1 MIFFTIPCVP
11 PRVTAQQKGA
21 CRTPAGI
28 RFFKKRPVQ
37 QAENSLLALLRPFA
51 PAAPL
56 GGPLRMCV
64 DWRMPWRKSET
75 KSRRAAGA
83 RWCDVRPD
91 LSNMIKLLE
100 DCLTT
105 LRFWEDDSQ
114 VCDVRLTKRWAGNA
128 GITVCIESLEELG
141 AAARPA
147 AAASENGGGV
157 TTEGTEGAEG
167 AGRASL
173 GGVAHGKGGGQ

>member
-1 MIFFTIPCVP
+1 MIYFTIPCVP

-37 QAENSLLALLRPFA
+37 QAEHTLLALLRPFA

-56 GGPLRMCV
+56 AGPLRLGV

-75 KSRRAAGA
+75 KARRAAGA

-114 VCDVRLTKRWAGNA
+114 VCDVRLTKRWAGNP
-128 GITVCIESLEELG
+128 GMTVWVEPLEELG
-141 AAARPA
+141 SPRTDLAGAGAAGARPGA
-147 AAASENGGGV
+147 A
-157 TTEGTEGAEG
+157 G
-167 AGRASL
+167 AGR
-173 GGVAHGKGGGQ
+173 HGANFGT